1 MATAKLSFTKLV
13 VLALAAAVLVE
24 FSAAAN
30 HTVGDTTGW
39 VNNPSGGA
47 TFYSNWASKQT
58 FAIGDILVFN
68 YVTGQHNVARVSK
81 NAYDTCNPTSPMSID
96 TIGPTNIKLNAT
108 GEYYFFCTV
117 GAHCTQGQKLAI
129 NVTSSATAPSPGAPS
144 SPPTISPSP
153 ASPPP
158 STTAPPPSPTASP
171 PSPTTS
177 PPPSTTAPPPSP
189 TASPPPS
196 TTAPPPSSS
205 TSPPPP
211 SSPSPGS
218 PTSPAPGTSTSPPP
232 PPASSAPPKAVAA
245 FAVVLMSI
253 AIGVMC

>member
-24 FSAAAN
+24 FSAAAAYI
-30 HTVGDTTGW
+30 VGDTMGW
-39 VNNPSGGA
+39 VNPSSDA
-47 TFYSNWASKQT
+47 TVYSKWASQHT
-58 FAIGDILVFN
+58 FATGDILVFN
-68 YVTGQHNVARVSK
+68 YATGQHNVARVSK

-96 TIGPTNIKLNAT
+96 TNGPTNINLNTT

-117 GAHCTQGQKLAI
+117 GTHCTQGQKLAI
-129 NVTSSATAPSPGAPS
+129 NVTSPTTAPSGAPS
-144 SPPTISPSP
+144 SPPTTSPSP
-153 ASPPP
+153 AS
-158 STTAPPPSPTASP
+158 PPPSPTASP
-171 PSPTTS
+171 PSPTAS

-196 TTAPPPSSS
+196 TTAPPPSS
-205 TSPPPP
+205 TASPPPP
-211 SSPSPGS
+211 SAPSPGS
-218 PTSPAPGTSTSPPP
+218 PGTSASPPP
-232 PPASSAPPKAVAA
+232 PPASSAPPTAVAA

>member
-30 HTVGDTTGW
+30 YTVGDNTGW

-47 TFYSNWASKQT
+47 TFYSNWASQHT
-58 FAIGDILVFN
+58 FATGDILVFN

-81 NAYDTCNPTSPMSID
+81 NAYDTCNPASPMSID
-96 TIGPTNIKLNAT
+96 TNGPTNINLNTT

-117 GAHCTQGQKLAI
+117 GTHCTQGQKLAI
-129 NVTSSATAPSPGAPS
+129 NVTSPTTAPSGAPS
-144 SPPTISPSP
+144 SPPTTSPSP
-153 ASPPP
+153 AS
-158 STTAPPPSPTASP
+158 PPPSPTASP
-171 PSPTTS
+171 PSPTASPPSPTAS

-196 TTAPPPSSS
+196 TTAPPPSS
-205 TSPPPP
+205 TASPPPP
-211 SSPSPGS
+211 SAPSPGS
-218 PTSPAPGTSTSPPP
+218 PGTSASPPP
-232 PPASSAPPKAVAA
+232 PPASSAPPTAVAA

>member
-58 FAIGDILVFN
+58 FATGDILVFN

-81 NAYDTCNPTSPMSID
+81 NAYDTCDSTSPMS
-96 TIGPTNIKLNAT
+96 TETNGPANINLNTT

-117 GAHCTQGQKLAI
+117 GTHCNQGQKLAI
-129 NVTSSATAPSPGAPS
+129 NVTSSTTAPSPGTPS
-144 SPPTISPSP
+144 SPPT
-153 ASPPP
+153 
-158 STTAPPPSPTASP
+158 
-171 PSPTTS
+171 
-177 PPPSTTAPPPSP
+177 
-189 TASPPPS
+189 
-196 TTAPPPSSS
+196 PPSSV
-205 TSPPPP
+205 
-211 SSPSPGS
+211 
-218 PTSPAPGTSTSPPP
+218 SPPP
-232 PPASSAPPKAVAA
+232 PPPSSAPPKAVAA